1 MSKGIVAIVLL
12 VISFVYYLMGQPLGG
27 GESNEPTTNT
37 GICAG
42 YTDEAA
48 FTYCMENQYTG
59 GDYPAP

>member
-1 MSKGIVAIVLL
+1 MSKGVVVFALI
-12 VISFVYYLMGQPLGG
+12 VISFVYYLLGSPLGG
-27 GESNEPTTNT
+27 GTSNDPAAES

-48 FTYCMENQYTG
+48 FTNCMENQNTG